1 MEENKNLKKANTFRF
16 IARYSLLVLGVAVL
30 IFALL
35 SGANDYGGGL
45 MGIIKNSPNAL
56 PWAALLV
63 VLFIAWKKE
72 KIGGVILTVLGIVL
86 VYFFNFSGPNFWWS
100 TFIITL
106 LIPILGSFFLIS
118 DYLRKG
124 TIK

>member
-1 MEENKNLKKANTFRF
+1 M
-16 IARYSLLVLGVAVL
+16 LGVAVF

-45 MGIIKNSPNAL
+45 IGIIKNSPNAL

-72 KIGGVILTVLGIVL
+72 KIGGVILTALGIVL

-124 TIK
+124 TVK